1 MKDEIQAGLIKIKK
15 RLWRRRRA
23 AWLAGPLVWLAGAA
37 PVCAESPPAPDAVI
51 SSERQAADPAES
63 LPELGGAP
71 DDAAREKQWAEMAK
85 QFGEKDLNNV
95 SRQQMR
101 SRAEDYLLGQAA
113 DTLQQQAQEL
123 LSPLGT
129 ARLSLKMTGEGDFTG
144 SNGQLFSP
152 LYDVDGLLTYSQI
165 GWLQQSAGALGNFAL
180 GQRWI
185 VGDWL
190 LGYNTALDSDF
201 ARQRNRGSVGA
212 EAWGDYLRFSTNYYY
227 PLSALAQQPGDG
239 VFFSRPARGYDITT
253 QGYLPFYRQI
263 GGSLSYEQY
272 LGDNVDLFGSGKKQ
286 NDPRAMQLG
295 LNYTPVPLVT
305 MKALHKIGA
314 GGQSQDQVEL
324 ALSYRLGVPLAK
336 QISPEYVAQAKSLRG
351 SRYDPIE
358 RKNVPVLEFRQRKTL
373 QVFLATPPWSLQA
386 GETVP
391 LVLEIK
397 ALNGIAH
404 VSWQGDTQALSLTPP
419 HNAND
424 PQGWT
429 AIVPPWDDA
438 PGAANS
444 YRLSVTLEDEK
455 QQRVTSN
462 WIELKV
468 APPLTATA
476 GDDVGL
482 LPIKTLTPPPIP
494 AQTGPLYGGD

>member
-1 MKDEIQAGLIKIKK
+1 MKDVIQAILIKTKK
-15 RLWRRRRA
+15 RFWRRRQT

-37 PVCAESPPAPDAVI
+37 AAGAESPPAPDSVI
-51 SSERQAADPAES
+51 SSEQAAADPAAN

-85 QFGEKDLNNV
+85 QLGEKELNNV

-101 SRAEDYLLGQAA
+101 SRAEDYLLGQATGA
-113 DTLQQQAQEL
+113 LQQQAQEL

-129 ARLSLKMTGEGDFTG
+129 ARLSLKMSGEGDFTG

-185 VGDWL
+185 AGDWL

-201 ARQRNRGSVGA
+201 VRQRNRGSVGA

-227 PLSALAQQPGDG
+227 PLSALSQQPGDG

-305 MKALHKIGA
+305 MKALHNIGS
-314 GGQSQDQVEL
+314 G
-324 ALSYRLGVPLAK
+324 YR
-336 QISPEYVAQAKSLRG
+336 
-351 SRYDPIE
+351 
-358 RKNVPVLEFRQRKTL
+358 
-373 QVFLATPPWSLQA
+373 W
-386 GETVP
+386 
-391 LVLEIK
+391 
-397 ALNGIAH
+397 
-404 VSWQGDTQALSLTPP
+404 
-419 HNAND
+419 
-424 PQGWT
+424 
-429 AIVPPWDDA
+429 
-438 PGAANS
+438 
-444 YRLSVTLEDEK
+444 
-455 QQRVTSN
+455 
-462 WIELKV
+462 
-468 APPLTATA
+468 
-476 GDDVGL
+476 
-482 LPIKTLTPPPIP
+482 
-494 AQTGPLYGGD
+494 

>member
-1 MKDEIQAGLIKIKK
+1 MANGAMKDEIQAGLIKTKK
-15 RLWRRRRA
+15 RLWHSRQTV
-23 AWLAGPLVWLAGAA
+23 WLTGTLVWLAGAA
-37 PVCAESPPAPDAVI
+37 PACAESPPAPASVV
-51 SSERQAADPAES
+51 SSEPAAADPVAN

-101 SRAEDYLLGQAA
+101 SRAEDYLLGQATGA
-113 DTLQQQAQEL
+113 LQQQAQAL

-185 VGDWL
+185 AGDWL

-272 LGDNVDLFGSGKKQ
+272 LGDNVDLFGSGKNKTIRARCSWGSIT
-286 NDPRAMQLG
+286 PRC
-295 LNYTPVPLVT
+295 
-305 MKALHKIGA
+305 
-314 GGQSQDQVEL
+314 
-324 ALSYRLGVPLAK
+324 R
-336 QISPEYVAQAKSLRG
+336 
-351 SRYDPIE
+351 
-358 RKNVPVLEFRQRKTL
+358 
-373 QVFLATPPWSLQA
+373 W
-386 GETVP
+386 
-391 LVLEIK
+391 
-397 ALNGIAH
+397 
-404 VSWQGDTQALSLTPP
+404 
-419 HNAND
+419 
-424 PQGWT
+424 
-429 AIVPPWDDA
+429 
-438 PGAANS
+438 
-444 YRLSVTLEDEK
+444 
-455 QQRVTSN
+455 
-462 WIELKV
+462 
-468 APPLTATA
+468 
-476 GDDVGL
+476 
-482 LPIKTLTPPPIP
+482 
-494 AQTGPLYGGD
+494 